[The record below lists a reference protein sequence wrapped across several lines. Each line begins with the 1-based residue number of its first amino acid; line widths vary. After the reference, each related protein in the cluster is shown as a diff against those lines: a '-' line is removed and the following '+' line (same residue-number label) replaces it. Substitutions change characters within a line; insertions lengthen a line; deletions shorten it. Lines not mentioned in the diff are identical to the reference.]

1 MMATLLNDLRYAF
14 RQLRKSPGF
23 TVTAILTL
31 ALGIGANA
39 VIFTLVDSIML
50 RPLPFPHQDR
60 LMRITSST
68 SADIFPKG
76 WIQQLGSHSTTFQSI
91 SGYGADTEMNV
102 SSVDSADREFGSVV
116 TVNTF
121 DTLGI
126 HPMLGTF
133 FSKEDAIAGQ
143 DREVVLAYGYWRQH
157 FGGNPTILGQR
168 IRIDGVWRTILGV
181 MPAGVRFPYPDTQF
195 VVPVSFKGGDPIEAW
210 QTFDLRALGRLKDGV
225 APAQAQA
232 ELRGLHNILLPLF
245 PWRMPDSWAS
255 DMTVVPLLQA
265 EVGAVRPKLLLLF
278 GAVGLILLI
287 ACANVANL
295 TLARTNGREREIA
308 VRGALGASS
317 RRLVQQ
323 LLTESLI
330 LGVLAGT
337 VGLMAAAASLQVFVR
352 LLPADTPR
360 LGNVAL
366 HGSVLLFAAIASVV
380 AGFSFGLIP
389 AVKAVRT
396 VSSQLLDML
405 RSGGRS
411 FAGKASQFRL
421 SRFLVIGQI
430 ASSVVVITVAGLLL
444 RSLYKLSQVNPGFN
458 TDQIVTA
465 EISLDA
471 TACRQNG
478 RCESFFQTLLERA
491 RGIEGTQAV
500 ALTDSLPMSGWDTN
514 YVYDAEG
521 HPRQARQEASLAT
534 GRTVS
539 ADYFSVLGLQLLR
552 GRLLTP
558 SDASGASR
566 AAIINQSMAERLW
579 PHQDPIGKHI
589 ISVADEA
596 TPAVWD
602 PQKASIVVG
611 VVRNAREGSLERGYR
626 DEVFLPMTAMQPHP
640 MMYVMLRTHIPP
652 SEAAAALRRVVAAID
667 PQVPVTRVRTLNEVV
682 SASVSAPR
690 SLTLLLL
697 GFGVLAVVIGAVGV
711 YSLIAYIVSW
721 RTREIG
727 IRLALGEQRGRI
739 AFGIVKQSL
748 FLAVAG
754 SVAGLLTAIAFTRLL
769 HSFLFEVSPL
779 DPLTFCVVS
788 LLMMLIALAAAWLPA
803 RRAASIDPMQALR
816 SE

>member
-1 MMATLLNDLRYAF
+1 MNRLITDLRYAL
-14 RQLRKSPGF
+14 RQVRKSPGF
-23 TVTAILTL
+23 AATAILTL

-50 RPLPFPHQDR
+50 RPLPFPQQNR
-60 LMRITSST
+60 LMRIMSSA
-68 SADIFPKG
+68 SADIYPKG
-76 WIQQLGSHSTTFQSI
+76 WIQQLGLHSTAFQAI
-91 SGYGADTEMNV
+91 SGYGPNTEMNV
-102 SSVDSADREFGSVV
+102 SSDASVDREFGAAV

-121 DTLGI
+121 DTLAI

-133 FSKEDAIAGQ
+133 FSRQDAITGQ
-143 DREVVLAYGYWRQH
+143 DQEVVLSDGYWRQH
-157 FGGNPTILGQR
+157 FGGNPAILGQR
-168 IRIDGVWRTILGV
+168 IRIDGVWRTVLGV
-181 MPAGVRFPYPDTQF
+181 MPAGIHFPYSDTQF
-195 VVPVSFKGGDPIEAW
+195 LIPVSFKGGDPIEAW
-210 QTFDLRALGRLKDGV
+210 QTFDLRAIGRLKDGV

-232 ELRGLHNILLPLF
+232 ELRGLHNVLLPMF

-255 DMTVVPLLQA
+255 DMAVVPLLQV

-317 RRLVQQ
+317 GRLVQQ
-323 LLTESLI
+323 LLTESLVI
-330 LGVLAGT
+330 GVLAGV

-366 HGSVLLFAAIASVV
+366 HGSVLLFAGIASVV
-380 AGFSFGLIP
+380 AGFLFGLIP
-389 AVKAVRT
+389 AVKASNT
-396 VSSQLLDML
+396 VSSQLLDTL
-405 RSGGRS
+405 RSGSRS
-411 FAGKASQFRL
+411 FSGKASQFRL

-444 RSLYKLSQVNPGFN
+444 HSLYKLSQVNPGFN
-458 TDQIVTA
+458 TDRIVTA
-465 EISLDA
+465 EIALDP
-471 TACRQNG
+471 TACQQTG
-478 RCESFFQTLLERA
+478 RCESFFQTLLDRA
-491 RGIEGTQAV
+491 RGIEGTQSV

-521 HPRQARQEASLAT
+521 HPRQARQGASIAT

-539 ADYFSVLGLQLLR
+539 SDYFSVLGLQLLR

-566 AAIINQSMAERLW
+566 AAVINQSMAERLW
-579 PHQDPIGKHI
+579 PHQNPIGKHL
-589 ISVADEA
+589 ISVDDEA
-596 TPAVWD
+596 VPAVWD
-602 PQKASIVVG
+602 MQKASIVVG
-611 VVRNAREGSLERGYR
+611 VVRNAREGSLVGGYQ
-626 DEVFLPMTAMQPHP
+626 DEVFLPMTALLPHP
-640 MMYVMLRTHIPP
+640 TMYVLLRTHIPP

-739 AFGIVKQSL
+739 ALGIVKQSL
-748 FLAVAG
+748 VLAISG
-754 SVAGLLTAIAFTRLL
+754 SIAGLMAAIAFTRLL

-788 LLMMLIALAAAWLPA
+788 FLMLLIALVAAWLPA
-803 RRAASIDPMQALR
+803 RRAASVDPMDALR

>member
-1 MMATLLNDLRYAF
+1 MATLLNDLRYAF

-60 LMRITSST
+60 LMRITSSA

-91 SGYGADTEMNV
+91 SGYGANTEMNV

>member
-1 MMATLLNDLRYAF
+1 MNRLLSDLRYAL
-14 RQLRKSPGF
+14 RQVRKSPGF
-23 TVTAILTL
+23 AATAILTL

-60 LMRITSST
+60 LMRIMSSA
-68 SADIFPKG
+68 SADIYPKG
-76 WIQQLGSHSTTFQSI
+76 WIRQLGLHSNAFQSI
-91 SGYGADTEMNV
+91 SGYGPNTEMNV
-102 SSVDSADREFGSVV
+102 SSDASVDREFGSAV

-121 DTLGI
+121 DTLAI
-126 HPMLGTF
+126 HPTLGTF
-133 FSKEDAIAGQ
+133 FSRQDAITGQ
-143 DREVVLAYGYWRQH
+143 DQEVVLSYGYWRQH
-157 FGGNPTILGQR
+157 FGGNPAILGQR
-168 IRIDGVWRTILGV
+168 IRIDGVWRTVLGV
-181 MPAGVRFPYPDTQF
+181 MPAGIHFPYSDTQF
-195 VVPVSFKGGDPIEAW
+195 VIPVSFKGGDPIEAW
-210 QTFDLRALGRLKDGV
+210 QTFDLRAIGRLKDGV

-232 ELRGLHNILLPLF
+232 ELRGLHNVLLPMF

-255 DMTVVPLLQA
+255 DMAVVPLLQV

-308 VRGALGASS
+308 VRGALGASGG
-317 RRLVQQ
+317 RLVQQ
-323 LLTESLI
+323 LLTESLV
-330 LGVLAGT
+330 LGVLAGA

-366 HGSVLLFAAIASVV
+366 HGSVLLFAAIAAVV
-380 AGFSFGLIP
+380 AGLLFGLIP
-389 AVKAVRT
+389 AVKAANT
-396 VSSQLLDML
+396 VSSQLLDTL
-405 RSGGRS
+405 RSGSRS
-411 FAGKASQFRL
+411 FSGKASQFRL

-444 RSLYKLSQVNPGFN
+444 HSLYKLSQVNPGFN
-458 TDQIVTA
+458 TNRIVTA
-465 EISLDA
+465 EIALDP
-471 TACRQNG
+471 TACQQTG

-491 RGIEGTQAV
+491 RGIEGTQSV

-521 HPRQARQEASLAT
+521 HPRQARQGASIAT

-539 ADYFSVLGLQLLR
+539 SDYFSVLGLQLLR

-566 AAIINQSMAERLW
+566 AAVINQSMAERLW
-579 PHQDPIGKHI
+579 PHQDPIGKHL
-589 ISVADEA
+589 ISVDDE
-596 TPAVWD
+596 TVPAVWD
-602 PQKASIVVG
+602 MQKASIVVG
-611 VVRNAREGSLERGYR
+611 VVRNAREGSLVSGYQ
-626 DEVFLPMTAMQPHP
+626 DEVFLPMTALLPHP
-640 MMYVMLRTHIPP
+640 TMYVLLRTHIPP
-652 SEAAAALRRVVAAID
+652 SEAAAALRRVVAAIN

-739 AFGIVKQSL
+739 ALGIVKQSL
-748 FLAVAG
+748 FLAVTG
-754 SVAGLLTAIAFTRLL
+754 SIAGLMAAIAFTRLL

-788 LLMMLIALAAAWLPA
+788 FLMLLIALVAAWLPA
-803 RRAASIDPMQALR
+803 RRAASVDPMDALR

>member
-1 MMATLLNDLRYAF
+1 MTTLLSDVRFAL

-23 TVTAILTL
+23 AVTAILTL

-50 RPLPFPHQDR
+50 RPLPFPHQDK
-60 LMRITSST
+60 LMRINGNSN
-68 SADIFPKG
+68 ADIYPKG
-76 WIQQLGSHSTTFQSI
+76 WIRELGSHSRSFQSI
-91 SGYGADTEMNV
+91 SGFGANTEMNV
-102 SSVDSADREFGSVV
+102 SSDASVDREFGSAV

-126 HPMLGTF
+126 HPTF
-133 FSKEDAIAGQ
+133 GSFFTAGDAITGQ
-143 DREVVLAYGYWRQH
+143 DQEVVLSYGYWRQH

-195 VVPVSFKGGDPIEAW
+195 VIPVSFKGGDPIEAW

-295 TLARTNGREREIA
+295 TLARTNRRQREIA
-308 VRGALGASS
+308 LRGALGASGN
-317 RRLVQQ
+317 RLVQQ
-323 LLTESLI
+323 LLTESLV
-330 LGVLAGT
+330 LGILAGI
-337 VGLMAAAASLQVFVR
+337 VGLMAAAASLQVFIR

-360 LGNVAL
+360 LSNVSL

-380 AGFSFGLIP
+380 AGFLFGLIP
-389 AVKAVRT
+389 AVKAART
-396 VSSQLLDML
+396 VSSQLLDTL
-405 RSGGRS
+405 RSGSRS

-430 ASSVVVITVAGLLL
+430 ASSVVVITVAGLMLH
-444 RSLYKLSQVNPGFN
+444 SLYKLSQVNPGFN
-458 TDQIVTA
+458 TDQIVTGEVA
-465 EISLDA
+465 LDSN
-471 TACRQNG
+471 ACQQTG
-478 RCESFFQTLLERA
+478 RCQSFFQTLLERA

-521 HPRQARQEASLAT
+521 HPRQARQGASVAT

-539 ADYFSVLGLQLLR
+539 SDYFSVLGLQLLR

-566 AAIINQSMAERLW
+566 AAVIDQRMAERLW
-579 PHQDPIGKHI
+579 PHQDPIGKHL
-589 ISVADEA
+589 ISVDDEA
-596 TPAVWD
+596 IPAVWD

-611 VVRNAREGSLERGYR
+611 VVRNAREGNLESGYQ
-626 DEVFLPMTAMQPHP
+626 DEIFLPMTTLQPHP
-640 MMYVMLRTHIPP
+640 MMYVMLRTHSTP
-652 SEAAAALRRVVAAID
+652 SDAAAALRRVVAGID
-667 PQVPVTRVRTLNEVV
+667 PQVPVTRVRTLDEVV
-682 SASVSAPR
+682 LASVSAPR

-697 GFGVLAVVIGAVGV
+697 GFGLLAVVIGAVGV

-727 IRLALGEQRGRI
+727 IRLALGEQRGHI
-739 AFGIVKQSL
+739 ALEIVKQSL
-748 FLAVAG
+748 FLAVTG
-754 SVAGLLTAIAFTRLL
+754 SVAGLLLAIAFTRVL
-769 HSFLFEVSPL
+769 HSFLFEVSPI
-779 DPLTFCVVS
+779 DPLTFFVVP
-788 LLMMLIALAAAWLPA
+788 LLMLLIALVAAWLPA
-803 RRAASIDPMQALR
+803 RRAASVDPMQALR

>member
-1 MMATLLNDLRYAF
+1 MNRLITDLRYAL
-14 RQLRKSPGF
+14 RQVRKSPGF
-23 TVTAILTL
+23 AATAILTL

-50 RPLPFPHQDR
+50 RPLPFPQQNR
-60 LMRITSST
+60 LMRIMSSA
-68 SADIFPKG
+68 SADIYPKG
-76 WIQQLGSHSTTFQSI
+76 WIQQLGLHSTAFQAI
-91 SGYGADTEMNV
+91 SGYGPNTEMNV
-102 SSVDSADREFGSVV
+102 SSDASVDREFGSAV

-121 DTLGI
+121 DTLAI

-133 FSKEDAIAGQ
+133 FSRQDAITGQ
-143 DREVVLAYGYWRQH
+143 DQEVVLSDGYWRQH
-157 FGGNPTILGQR
+157 FGGNPAILGQR
-168 IRIDGVWRTILGV
+168 IRIDGVWRTVLGV
-181 MPAGVRFPYPDTQF
+181 MPAGIHFPYSDTQF
-195 VVPVSFKGGDPIEAW
+195 LIPVSFKGGDPIEAW
-210 QTFDLRALGRLKDGV
+210 QTFDLRAIGRLKDGV

-232 ELRGLHNILLPLF
+232 ELRGLHNVLLPMF

-255 DMTVVPLLQA
+255 DMAVVPLLQV

-317 RRLVQQ
+317 GRLVQQ
-323 LLTESLI
+323 LLTESLVI
-330 LGVLAGT
+330 GVLAGV

-380 AGFSFGLIP
+380 AGFLFGLIP
-389 AVKAVRT
+389 AVKASNT
-396 VSSQLLDML
+396 VSSQLLDTL
-405 RSGGRS
+405 RSGSRS
-411 FAGKASQFRL
+411 FSGKASQFRL

-444 RSLYKLSQVNPGFN
+444 HSLYKLSQVNPGFN
-458 TDQIVTA
+458 TDRIVTA
-465 EISLDA
+465 EIALDP
-471 TACRQNG
+471 TACQQTG
-478 RCESFFQTLLERA
+478 RCESFFQTLLDRA
-491 RGIEGTQAV
+491 RGIEGTQSV

-521 HPRQARQEASLAT
+521 HPRQARQGASIAT

-539 ADYFSVLGLQLLR
+539 SDYFSVLGLQLLR

-566 AAIINQSMAERLW
+566 AAVINQSMAERLW
-579 PHQDPIGKHI
+579 PHQNPIGKHL
-589 ISVADEA
+589 ISVDDEA
-596 TPAVWD
+596 VPAVWD
-602 PQKASIVVG
+602 MQKASIVVG
-611 VVRNAREGSLERGYR
+611 VVRNAREGSLVGGYQ
-626 DEVFLPMTAMQPHP
+626 DEVFLPMTALLPHP
-640 MMYVMLRTHIPP
+640 TMYVLLRTHIPP

-739 AFGIVKQSL
+739 ALGIVKQSL
-748 FLAVAG
+748 VLAISG
-754 SVAGLLTAIAFTRLL
+754 SIAGLMAAIAFTRLL

-788 LLMMLIALAAAWLPA
+788 FLMLLIALVAAWLPA
-803 RRAASIDPMQALR
+803 RRAASVDPMDALR

>member
-1 MMATLLNDLRYAF
+1 MNRLISDLRYAL
-14 RQLRKSPGF
+14 RQVRKSPGF
-23 TVTAILTL
+23 AATAILTL

-50 RPLPFPHQDR
+50 RPLPFPQQNR
-60 LMRITSST
+60 LMRIMSSA
-68 SADIFPKG
+68 SADIYPKG
-76 WIQQLGSHSTTFQSI
+76 WIQQLGLHSTTFQAI
-91 SGYGADTEMNV
+91 SGYGPNTEMNV
-102 SSVDSADREFGSVV
+102 SSDASVDREFGSAV

-121 DTLGI
+121 DTLAI

-133 FSKEDAIAGQ
+133 FSRQDAITGQ
-143 DREVVLAYGYWRQH
+143 DQEVVLSDGYWRQH
-157 FGGNPTILGQR
+157 FGGNPAILGQR
-168 IRIDGVWRTILGV
+168 IRIDGVWRTVLGV
-181 MPAGVRFPYPDTQF
+181 MPAGIHFPYSDTQF
-195 VVPVSFKGGDPIEAW
+195 LIPVSFKGGDPIEAW
-210 QTFDLRALGRLKDGV
+210 QTFDLRAIGRLKDGV

-232 ELRGLHNILLPLF
+232 ELRGLHNVLLPMF

-255 DMTVVPLLQA
+255 DMAVVPLLQV

-317 RRLVQQ
+317 GRLVQQ
-323 LLTESLI
+323 LLTESLVI
-330 LGVLAGT
+330 GVLAGV

-366 HGSVLLFAAIASVV
+366 HGSVLLFAGIASVV
-380 AGFSFGLIP
+380 AGFLFGLIP
-389 AVKAVRT
+389 AVKASNT
-396 VSSQLLDML
+396 VSSQLLDTL
-405 RSGGRS
+405 RSGSRS
-411 FAGKASQFRL
+411 FSGKASQFRL

-444 RSLYKLSQVNPGFN
+444 HSLYKLSQVNPGFN
-458 TDQIVTA
+458 TDRIVTA
-465 EISLDA
+465 EIALDP
-471 TACRQNG
+471 TACQQTG
-478 RCESFFQTLLERA
+478 RCESFFQTLLDRA
-491 RGIEGTQAV
+491 RGIEGTQSV

-521 HPRQARQEASLAT
+521 HPRQARQGASIAT

-539 ADYFSVLGLQLLR
+539 SDYFSVLGLQLLR

-566 AAIINQSMAERLW
+566 AAVINQSMAERLW
-579 PHQDPIGKHI
+579 PHQNPIGKHL
-589 ISVADEA
+589 ISVDDEA
-596 TPAVWD
+596 VPAVWD
-602 PQKASIVVG
+602 MQKASIVVG
-611 VVRNAREGSLERGYR
+611 VVRNAREGSLVGGYQ
-626 DEVFLPMTAMQPHP
+626 DEVFLPMTALLPHP
-640 MMYVMLRTHIPP
+640 TMYVLLRTHIPP

-739 AFGIVKQSL
+739 ALGIVKQSL
-748 FLAVAG
+748 VLAISG
-754 SVAGLLTAIAFTRLL
+754 SIAGLMAAIAFTRLL

-788 LLMMLIALAAAWLPA
+788 FLMLLIALVAAWLPA
-803 RRAASIDPMQALR
+803 RRAASVDPMDALR

>member
-1 MMATLLNDLRYAF
+1 MNRLISDLRYAL
-14 RQLRKSPGF
+14 RQVRKSPGF
-23 TVTAILTL
+23 AATAILTL

-50 RPLPFPHQDR
+50 RPLPFPQQNR
-60 LMRITSST
+60 LMRIMSSA
-68 SADIFPKG
+68 SADIYPKG
-76 WIQQLGSHSTTFQSI
+76 WIQQLGLHSTAFQAI
-91 SGYGADTEMNV
+91 SGYGPNTEMNV
-102 SSVDSADREFGSVV
+102 SSDASVDREFGAAV

-121 DTLGI
+121 DTLAI

-133 FSKEDAIAGQ
+133 FSRQDAITGQ
-143 DREVVLAYGYWRQH
+143 DQEVVLSDGYWRQH
-157 FGGNPTILGQR
+157 FGGNPAILGQR
-168 IRIDGVWRTILGV
+168 IRIDGVWRTVLGV
-181 MPAGVRFPYPDTQF
+181 MPAGIHFPYSDTQF
-195 VVPVSFKGGDPIEAW
+195 LIPVSFKGGDPIEAW
-210 QTFDLRALGRLKDGV
+210 QTFDLRAIGRLKDGV

-232 ELRGLHNILLPLF
+232 ELRGLHNVLLPMF

-255 DMTVVPLLQA
+255 DMAVVPLLQV

-317 RRLVQQ
+317 GRLVQQ
-323 LLTESLI
+323 LLTESLVI
-330 LGVLAGT
+330 GVLAGV

-352 LLPADTPR
+352 RLPADTPR

-366 HGSVLLFAAIASVV
+366 HGSVLLFAGIASVV
-380 AGFSFGLIP
+380 AGFLFGLIP
-389 AVKAVRT
+389 AVKASNT
-396 VSSQLLDML
+396 VSSQLLDTL
-405 RSGGRS
+405 RSGSRS
-411 FAGKASQFRL
+411 FSGKASQFRL

-444 RSLYKLSQVNPGFN
+444 HSLYKLSQVNPGFN
-458 TDQIVTA
+458 TDRIVTA
-465 EISLDA
+465 EIALDP
-471 TACRQNG
+471 TACQQTG
-478 RCESFFQTLLERA
+478 RCESFFQTLLDRA
-491 RGIEGTQAV
+491 RGIEGTQSV

-521 HPRQARQEASLAT
+521 HPRQARQGASIAT

-539 ADYFSVLGLQLLR
+539 SDYFSVLGLQLLR

-566 AAIINQSMAERLW
+566 AAVINQSMAERLW
-579 PHQDPIGKHI
+579 PHQNPIGKHL
-589 ISVADEA
+589 ISVDDEA
-596 TPAVWD
+596 VPAVWD
-602 PQKASIVVG
+602 MQKASIVVG
-611 VVRNAREGSLERGYR
+611 VVRNAREGSLVGGYQ
-626 DEVFLPMTAMQPHP
+626 DEVFLPMTALLPHP
-640 MMYVMLRTHIPP
+640 TMYVLLRTHIPP

-739 AFGIVKQSL
+739 ALGIVKQSL
-748 FLAVAG
+748 VLAISG
-754 SVAGLLTAIAFTRLL
+754 SIAGLMAAIAFTRLL

-788 LLMMLIALAAAWLPA
+788 FLMLLIALVAAWLPA
-803 RRAASIDPMQALR
+803 RRAASVDPMDALR

>member
-1 MMATLLNDLRYAF
+1 MNRLISDLRYAL
-14 RQLRKSPGF
+14 RQVRKSPGF
-23 TVTAILTL
+23 AATAILTL

-50 RPLPFPHQDR
+50 RPLPFPQQNR
-60 LMRITSST
+60 LMRIMSSA
-68 SADIFPKG
+68 SADIYPKG
-76 WIQQLGSHSTTFQSI
+76 WIQQLGLHSTTFQAI
-91 SGYGADTEMNV
+91 SGYGPNTEMNV
-102 SSVDSADREFGSVV
+102 SSDASVDREFGAAV

-121 DTLGI
+121 DTLAI

-133 FSKEDAIAGQ
+133 FSRQDAITGQ
-143 DREVVLAYGYWRQH
+143 DQEVVLSDGYWRQH
-157 FGGNPTILGQR
+157 FGGNPAILGQR
-168 IRIDGVWRTILGV
+168 IRIDGVWRTVLGV
-181 MPAGVRFPYPDTQF
+181 MPAGIHFPYSDTQF
-195 VVPVSFKGGDPIEAW
+195 LIPVSFKGGDPIEAW
-210 QTFDLRALGRLKDGV
+210 QTFDLRAIGRLKDGV

-232 ELRGLHNILLPLF
+232 ELRGLHNVLLPMF
-245 PWRMPDSWAS
+245 PWRMPDIWAS
-255 DMTVVPLLQA
+255 DMAVVPLLQV

-317 RRLVQQ
+317 GRLVQQ
-323 LLTESLI
+323 LLTESLVI
-330 LGVLAGT
+330 GVLAGV

-366 HGSVLLFAAIASVV
+366 HGSVLLFAGIASVV
-380 AGFSFGLIP
+380 AGFLFGLIP
-389 AVKAVRT
+389 AVKASNT
-396 VSSQLLDML
+396 VSSQLLDTL
-405 RSGGRS
+405 RSGSRS
-411 FAGKASQFRL
+411 FSGKASQFRL

-444 RSLYKLSQVNPGFN
+444 HSLYKLSQVNPGFN
-458 TDQIVTA
+458 TDRIVTA
-465 EISLDA
+465 EIALDP
-471 TACRQNG
+471 TACQQTG
-478 RCESFFQTLLERA
+478 RCESFFQTLLDRA
-491 RGIEGTQAV
+491 RGIEGTQSV

-521 HPRQARQEASLAT
+521 HPRQARQGASIAT

-539 ADYFSVLGLQLLR
+539 SDYFSVLGLQLLR

-566 AAIINQSMAERLW
+566 AAVINQSMAERLW
-579 PHQDPIGKHI
+579 PHQNPIGKHL
-589 ISVADEA
+589 ISVDDEA
-596 TPAVWD
+596 VPAVWD
-602 PQKASIVVG
+602 MQKASIVVG
-611 VVRNAREGSLERGYR
+611 VVRNAREGSLVGGYQ
-626 DEVFLPMTAMQPHP
+626 DEVFLPMTALLPHP
-640 MMYVMLRTHIPP
+640 TMYVLLRTHIPP

-739 AFGIVKQSL
+739 ALGIVKQSL
-748 FLAVAG
+748 VLAISG
-754 SVAGLLTAIAFTRLL
+754 SIAGLMAAIAFTRLL

-788 LLMMLIALAAAWLPA
+788 FLMLLIALVAAWLPA
-803 RRAASIDPMQALR
+803 RRAASVDPMDALR

>member
-1 MMATLLNDLRYAF
+1 MNRLFSDLRYAL
-14 RQLRKSPGF
+14 RQVRKSPGF
-23 TVTAILTL
+23 AATAILTL

-60 LMRITSST
+60 LMRIMSSA
-68 SADIFPKG
+68 SADIYPKG
-76 WIQQLGSHSTTFQSI
+76 WIRQLGLHSNAFQSI
-91 SGYGADTEMNV
+91 SGYGPNTEMNV
-102 SSVDSADREFGSVV
+102 SSDASVDREFGSAV

-121 DTLGI
+121 DTLAI
-126 HPMLGTF
+126 HPTLGTF
-133 FSKEDAIAGQ
+133 FSRQDAITGQ
-143 DREVVLAYGYWRQH
+143 DQEVVLSYGYWRQH
-157 FGGNPTILGQR
+157 FGGNPAILGQR
-168 IRIDGVWRTILGV
+168 IRIDGVWRTVLGV
-181 MPAGVRFPYPDTQF
+181 MPAGIHFPYSDTQF
-195 VVPVSFKGGDPIEAW
+195 VIPVSFKGGDPIEAW
-210 QTFDLRALGRLKDGV
+210 QTFDLRAIGRLKDGV

-232 ELRGLHNILLPLF
+232 ELRGLHNVLLPMF

-255 DMTVVPLLQA
+255 DMAVVPLLQV

-308 VRGALGASS
+308 VRGALGASGG
-317 RRLVQQ
+317 RLVQQ
-323 LLTESLI
+323 LLTESLV
-330 LGVLAGT
+330 LGVLAGV

-366 HGSVLLFAAIASVV
+366 HGSVLLFSAIAAVV
-380 AGFSFGLIP
+380 AGFLFGLIP
-389 AVKAVRT
+389 AVKAANT
-396 VSSQLLDML
+396 VSSQLLDTL
-405 RSGGRS
+405 RSGSRS
-411 FAGKASQFRL
+411 FSGKASQFRL

-444 RSLYKLSQVNPGFN
+444 HSLYKLSQVNPGFN
-458 TDQIVTA
+458 TNRIVTA
-465 EISLDA
+465 EIALDP
-471 TACRQNG
+471 TACQQTG

-491 RGIEGTQAV
+491 RGIEGTQSV

-521 HPRQARQEASLAT
+521 HPRQARQGASVAT

-539 ADYFSVLGLQLLR
+539 SDYFSVLGLQLLR

-566 AAIINQSMAERLW
+566 AAVINQSMAERLW
-579 PHQDPIGKHI
+579 PHQDPIGKHL
-589 ISVADEA
+589 ISVDDEA
-596 TPAVWD
+596 VPAVWD
-602 PQKASIVVG
+602 MQKASIVVG
-611 VVRNAREGSLERGYR
+611 VVRNAREGSLVSGYQ
-626 DEVFLPMTAMQPHP
+626 DEVFLPMTALLPHP
-640 MMYVMLRTHIPP
+640 TMYVLLRTHIPP

-739 AFGIVKQSL
+739 ALGIVKQSL
-748 FLAVAG
+748 FLAVTG
-754 SVAGLLTAIAFTRLL
+754 SIAGLMAAIAFTRLL

-788 LLMMLIALAAAWLPA
+788 FLMLLIALVAAWLPA
-803 RRAASIDPMQALR
+803 RRAASVDPMQALR

>member
-1 MMATLLNDLRYAF
+1 FL
-14 RQLRKSPGF
+14 
-23 TVTAILTL
+23 I
-31 ALGIGANA
+31 
-39 VIFTLVDSIML
+39 
-50 RPLPFPHQDR
+50 
-60 LMRITSST
+60 
-68 SADIFPKG
+68 
-76 WIQQLGSHSTTFQSI
+76 
-91 SGYGADTEMNV
+91 
-102 SSVDSADREFGSVV
+102 
-116 TVNTF
+116 
-121 DTLGI
+121 
-126 HPMLGTF
+126 
-133 FSKEDAIAGQ
+133 
-143 DREVVLAYGYWRQH
+143 
-157 FGGNPTILGQR
+157 
-168 IRIDGVWRTILGV
+168 
-181 MPAGVRFPYPDTQF
+181 
-195 VVPVSFKGGDPIEAW
+195 PVSFKGGDPIEAW
-210 QTFDLRALGRLKDGV
+210 QTFDLRAIGRLKDGV

-232 ELRGLHNILLPLF
+232 ELRGLHNVLLPMF

-255 DMTVVPLLQA
+255 DMAVVPLLQV

-317 RRLVQQ
+317 GRLVQQ
-323 LLTESLI
+323 LLTESLVI
-330 LGVLAGT
+330 GVLAGV

-366 HGSVLLFAAIASVV
+366 HGSVLLFAGIASVV
-380 AGFSFGLIP
+380 AGFLFGLIP
-389 AVKAVRT
+389 AVKASNT
-396 VSSQLLDML
+396 VSSQLLDTL
-405 RSGGRS
+405 RSGSRS
-411 FAGKASQFRL
+411 FSGKASQFRL

-444 RSLYKLSQVNPGFN
+444 HSLYKLSQVNPGFN
-458 TDQIVTA
+458 TDRIVTA
-465 EISLDA
+465 EIALDP
-471 TACRQNG
+471 TACQQTG
-478 RCESFFQTLLERA
+478 RCESFFQTLLDRA
-491 RGIEGTQAV
+491 RGIEGTQSV

-521 HPRQARQEASLAT
+521 HPRQARQGASIAT

-539 ADYFSVLGLQLLR
+539 SDYFSVLGLQLLR

-566 AAIINQSMAERLW
+566 AAVINQSMAERLW
-579 PHQDPIGKHI
+579 PHQNPIGKHL
-589 ISVADEA
+589 ISVDDEA
-596 TPAVWD
+596 VPAVWD
-602 PQKASIVVG
+602 MQKASIVVG
-611 VVRNAREGSLERGYR
+611 VVRNAREGSLVGGYQ
-626 DEVFLPMTAMQPHP
+626 DEVFLPMTALLPHP
-640 MMYVMLRTHIPP
+640 TMYVLLRTHIPP

-739 AFGIVKQSL
+739 ALGIVKQSL
-748 FLAVAG
+748 VLAISG
-754 SVAGLLTAIAFTRLL
+754 SIAGLMAAIAFTRLL

-788 LLMMLIALAAAWLPA
+788 FLMLLIALVAAWLPA
-803 RRAASIDPMQALR
+803 RRAASVDPMDALR

>member
-1 MMATLLNDLRYAF
+1 VNDLRYAL
-14 RQLRKSPGF
+14 RQVRKSPGF
-23 TVTAILTL
+23 AATAILTL

-60 LMRITSST
+60 LMRINGTT
-68 SADIFPKG
+68 NADIYPKG
-76 WIQQLGSHSTTFQSI
+76 WIRELGSHSRSFQSI
-91 SGYGADTEMNV
+91 SGFGANTEMNV
-102 SSVDSADREFGSVV
+102 SSDASVDREFGSAV

-143 DREVVLAYGYWRQH
+143 DQEVVLGYGYWRQH

-181 MPAGVRFPYPDTQF
+181 MPAGIRFPYSDTQF
-195 VVPVSFKGGDPIEAW
+195 VIPVSFKGGDPIEAW

-225 APAQAQA
+225 TPARAQV
-232 ELRGLHNILLPLF
+232 ELRGQHNILLPLF

-317 RRLVQQ
+317 KRLVQQ
-323 LLTESLI
+323 LLTESLV
-330 LGVLAGT
+330 LGVLAGA
-337 VGLMAAAASLQVFVR
+337 VGLLAAAASLQIFVR

-360 LGNVAL
+360 LANVSL

-380 AGFSFGLIP
+380 AGFAFGLIP

-396 VSSQLLDML
+396 VSSQLLDTL
-405 RSGGRS
+405 RSGSRGV
-411 FAGKASQFRL
+411 AGKASQFRL

-444 RSLYKLSQVNPGFN
+444 HSLYKLSQVNPGFN
-458 TDQIVTA
+458 TDRIVTA
-465 EISLDA
+465 EISLDP
-471 TACRQNG
+471 TTCQQTG
-478 RCESFFQTLLERA
+478 RCQSFFQTLLDHA
-491 RGIEGTQAV
+491 RGIEGTQAI

-521 HPRQARQEASLAT
+521 HPRPARQGASIAT

-539 ADYFSVLGLQLLR
+539 SDYFSVLGLQLMR
-552 GRLLTP
+552 GRLLSP

-566 AAIINQSMAERLW
+566 AAVIDQRMAERLW

-596 TPAVWD
+596 VPAVWD

-611 VVRNAREGSLERGYR
+611 VVRNAREGSLESGYQ

-640 MMYVMLRTHIPP
+640 LMYVMLRTHTTP
-652 SEAAAALRRVVAAID
+652 SEAAAGLRRVVASID

-682 SASVSAPR
+682 SASESAPR

-711 YSLIAYIVSW
+711 YSLIAYIVGW

-727 IRLALGEQRGRI
+727 IRLALGEQRRHI
-739 AFGIVKQSL
+739 ALGIVKQSL
-748 FLAVAG
+748 FLAVTG
-754 SVAGLLTAIAFTRLL
+754 SVAGLVAAIALTRLL
-769 HSFLFEVSPL
+769 HSFLFEVSPV

-788 LLMMLIALAAAWLPA
+788 LLMMLIALVAAWIPA
-803 RRAASIDPMQALR
+803 RRAASVDPMHALR

>member
-1 MMATLLNDLRYAF
+1 MNRLLSDLRYAL
-14 RQLRKSPGF
+14 RQVRKSPGF
-23 TVTAILTL
+23 AATAILTL

-60 LMRITSST
+60 LMRIMSSA
-68 SADIFPKG
+68 SADIYPKG
-76 WIQQLGSHSTTFQSI
+76 WIRQLGLHSNAFQSI
-91 SGYGADTEMNV
+91 SGYGPNTEMNV
-102 SSVDSADREFGSVV
+102 SSDASVDREFGSAV

-121 DTLGI
+121 DTLAI
-126 HPMLGTF
+126 HPTLGTF
-133 FSKEDAIAGQ
+133 FSRQDAITGQ
-143 DREVVLAYGYWRQH
+143 DQEVVLSYGYWRQH
-157 FGGNPTILGQR
+157 FGGNPAILGQR
-168 IRIDGVWRTILGV
+168 IRIDGVWRTVLGV
-181 MPAGVRFPYPDTQF
+181 MPAGIHFPYSDTQF
-195 VVPVSFKGGDPIEAW
+195 VIPVSFKGGDPIEAW
-210 QTFDLRALGRLKDGV
+210 QTFDLRAIGRLKDGV

-232 ELRGLHNILLPLF
+232 ELRGLHNVLLPMF

-255 DMTVVPLLQA
+255 DMAVVPLLQV

-308 VRGALGASS
+308 VRGALGASGG
-317 RRLVQQ
+317 RLVQQ
-323 LLTESLI
+323 LLTESLV
-330 LGVLAGT
+330 LGVLAGA

-366 HGSVLLFAAIASVV
+366 HGSVLLFAAIAAVV
-380 AGFSFGLIP
+380 AGLLFGLIP
-389 AVKAVRT
+389 AVKAANT
-396 VSSQLLDML
+396 VSSQLLDTL
-405 RSGGRS
+405 RSGSRS
-411 FAGKASQFRL
+411 FSGKASQFRL

-444 RSLYKLSQVNPGFN
+444 HSLYKLSQVNPGFN
-458 TDQIVTA
+458 TNRIVTA
-465 EISLDA
+465 EIALDP
-471 TACRQNG
+471 TACQQTG

-491 RGIEGTQAV
+491 RGIEGTQSV

-521 HPRQARQEASLAT
+521 HPRQARQGASIAT

-539 ADYFSVLGLQLLR
+539 SDYFSVLGLQLLR

-566 AAIINQSMAERLW
+566 AAVINQSMAERLW
-579 PHQDPIGKHI
+579 PHQDPIGKHL
-589 ISVADEA
+589 ISVDDE
-596 TPAVWD
+596 TVPAVWD
-602 PQKASIVVG
+602 MQKASIVVG
-611 VVRNAREGSLERGYR
+611 VVRNAREGSLVSGYQ
-626 DEVFLPMTAMQPHP
+626 DEVFLPMTALLPHP
-640 MMYVMLRTHIPP
+640 TMYVLLRTHIPP
-652 SEAAAALRRVVAAID
+652 SEAAAALRRVVAAIN

-739 AFGIVKQSL
+739 ALGIVKQSL
-748 FLAVAG
+748 FLAVTG
-754 SVAGLLTAIAFTRLL
+754 SIAGLMAAIAFTRLL

-788 LLMMLIALAAAWLPA
+788 FLMLLIALVAAWLPA
-803 RRAASIDPMQALR
+803 RRAASVDPMQALR

>member
-1 MMATLLNDLRYAF
+1 VSRLMNDLRYAL
-14 RQLRKSPGF
+14 RQVRKSPGF
-23 TVTAILTL
+23 AATAILTL

-39 VIFTLVDSIML
+39 IIFTLVDSIML

-60 LMRITSST
+60 LMRILGST
-68 SADIFPKG
+68 NADIYPKG
-76 WIQQLGSHSTTFQSI
+76 WIQQLGSHSTAFQSI
-91 SGYGADTEMNV
+91 SGYGPNTEMNV
-102 SSVDSADREFGSVV
+102 SSDASVDREFGSAV

-126 HPMLGTF
+126 HPVLGTF
-133 FSKEDAIAGQ
+133 FTKEDAITGQ
-143 DREVVLAYGYWRQH
+143 DQEVVLGYGYWRQH

-168 IRIDGVWRTILGV
+168 IRVDGVWRTILGV

-195 VVPVSFKGGDPIEAW
+195 VIPVSFKGGDPIEAW
-210 QTFDLRALGRLKDGV
+210 QTFDLRALGRLKAGV

-232 ELRGLHNILLPLF
+232 ELRGLHNVLLPMF
-245 PWRMPDSWAS
+245 PWRMPDLWAS
-255 DMTVVPLLQA
+255 DMTVVPLLQS

-317 RRLVQQ
+317 KRLVQQ
-323 LLTESLI
+323 LLTESLV
-330 LGVLAGT
+330 LGVLAGA

-360 LGNVAL
+360 LDNVAL

-380 AGFSFGLIP
+380 AGFAFGLIP
-389 AVKAVRT
+389 AFKAVKT
-396 VSSQLLDML
+396 VSSQLLDTL
-405 RSGGRS
+405 RSGSRGV
-411 FAGKASQFRL
+411 AGKASQFRL

-444 RSLYKLSQVNPGFN
+444 HSLYKLSQVNPGFN
-458 TDQIVTA
+458 TDRIVTA
-465 EISLDA
+465 EVALDS
-471 TACRQNG
+471 TACRQTG

-514 YVYDAEG
+514 YVYDAQG
-521 HPRQARQEASLAT
+521 HPRQARQGASVAT

-552 GRLLTP
+552 GRLLTA

-566 AAIINQSMAERLW
+566 AAVINLSMAERLW

-611 VVRNAREGSLERGYR
+611 VVRNAREGSLEGGYQ

-640 MMYVMLRTHIPP
+640 TMYVMLRTHVPP
-652 SEAAAALRRVVAAID
+652 SEAAAGLRRVVAAID
-667 PQVPVTRVRTLNEVV
+667 PQVPVTRVRTLNEVM

-697 GFGVLAVVIGAVGV
+697 GFGMLAVVIGAVGV

-739 AFGIVKQSL
+739 ALGIVKQSL
-748 FLAVAG
+748 FLAVTG
-754 SVAGLLTAIAFTRLL
+754 SVAGLLAAIAFTRLL

-788 LLMMLIALAAAWLPA
+788 LLMMLIALVAAWLPA
-803 RRAASIDPMQALR
+803 RRAASVDPMHALR

>member
-1 MMATLLNDLRYAF
+1 
-14 RQLRKSPGF
+14 
-23 TVTAILTL
+23 V
-31 ALGIGANA
+31 
-39 VIFTLVDSIML
+39 
-50 RPLPFPHQDR
+50 
-60 LMRITSST
+60 
-68 SADIFPKG
+68 
-76 WIQQLGSHSTTFQSI
+76 
-91 SGYGADTEMNV
+91 
-102 SSVDSADREFGSVV
+102 
-116 TVNTF
+116 
-121 DTLGI
+121 
-126 HPMLGTF
+126 
-133 FSKEDAIAGQ
+133 
-143 DREVVLAYGYWRQH
+143 
-157 FGGNPTILGQR
+157 
-168 IRIDGVWRTILGV
+168 
-181 MPAGVRFPYPDTQF
+181 
-195 VVPVSFKGGDPIEAW
+195 
-210 QTFDLRALGRLKDGV
+210 
-225 APAQAQA
+225 
-232 ELRGLHNILLPLF
+232 LLPMF
-245 PWRMPDSWAS
+245 PWRMPDSWDS
-255 DMTVVPLLQA
+255 DMAVVPLLQV

-317 RRLVQQ
+317 GRLVQQ
-323 LLTESLI
+323 LLTESLVI
-330 LGVLAGT
+330 GVLAGV

-352 LLPADTPR
+352 RLPADTPR

-366 HGSVLLFAAIASVV
+366 HGSVLLFAGIASVV
-380 AGFSFGLIP
+380 AGFLFGLIP
-389 AVKAVRT
+389 AVKASNT
-396 VSSQLLDML
+396 VSSQLLDTL
-405 RSGGRS
+405 RSGSRS
-411 FAGKASQFRL
+411 FSGKASQFRL

-444 RSLYKLSQVNPGFN
+444 HSLYKLSQVNPGFN
-458 TDQIVTA
+458 TDRIVTA
-465 EISLDA
+465 EIALDP
-471 TACRQNG
+471 TACQQTG
-478 RCESFFQTLLERA
+478 RCESFFQTLLDRA
-491 RGIEGTQAV
+491 RGIEGTQSV

-521 HPRQARQEASLAT
+521 HPRQARQGASIAT

-539 ADYFSVLGLQLLR
+539 SDYFSVLGLQLLR

-566 AAIINQSMAERLW
+566 AAVINQSMAERLW
-579 PHQDPIGKHI
+579 PHQNPIGKHL
-589 ISVADEA
+589 ISVDDEA
-596 TPAVWD
+596 VPAVWD
-602 PQKASIVVG
+602 MQKASIVVG
-611 VVRNAREGSLERGYR
+611 VVRNAREGSLVGGYQ
-626 DEVFLPMTAMQPHP
+626 DEVFLPMTALLPHP
-640 MMYVMLRTHIPP
+640 TMYVLLRTHIPP

-739 AFGIVKQSL
+739 ALGIVKQSL
-748 FLAVAG
+748 VLAISG
-754 SVAGLLTAIAFTRLL
+754 SIAGLMAAIAFTRLL

-788 LLMMLIALAAAWLPA
+788 FLMLLIALVAAWLPA
-803 RRAASIDPMQALR
+803 RRAASVDPMDALR

>member
-1 MMATLLNDLRYAF
+1 MNRLISDLRYAL
-14 RQLRKSPGF
+14 RQVRKSPGF
-23 TVTAILTL
+23 AATAILTL

-50 RPLPFPHQDR
+50 RPLPFPQQNR
-60 LMRITSST
+60 LMRIMSSA
-68 SADIFPKG
+68 SADIYPKG
-76 WIQQLGSHSTTFQSI
+76 WIQQLGLHSTTFQAI
-91 SGYGADTEMNV
+91 SGYGPNTEMNV
-102 SSVDSADREFGSVV
+102 SSDASVDREFGAAV

-121 DTLGI
+121 DTLAI

-133 FSKEDAIAGQ
+133 FSRQDAITGQ
-143 DREVVLAYGYWRQH
+143 DQEVVLSDGYWRQH
-157 FGGNPTILGQR
+157 FGGNPAILGQR
-168 IRIDGVWRTILGV
+168 IRIDGVWRTVLGV
-181 MPAGVRFPYPDTQF
+181 MPAGIHFPYSDTQF
-195 VVPVSFKGGDPIEAW
+195 LIPVSFKGGDPIEAW
-210 QTFDLRALGRLKDGV
+210 QTFDLRAIGRLKDGV

-232 ELRGLHNILLPLF
+232 ELRGLHNVLLPMF

-255 DMTVVPLLQA
+255 DMAVVPLLQV

-317 RRLVQQ
+317 GRLVQQ
-323 LLTESLI
+323 LLTESLVI
-330 LGVLAGT
+330 GVLAGV

-352 LLPADTPR
+352 RLPADTPR

-366 HGSVLLFAAIASVV
+366 HGSVLLFAGIASVV
-380 AGFSFGLIP
+380 AGFLFGLIP
-389 AVKAVRT
+389 AVKASNT
-396 VSSQLLDML
+396 VSSQLLDTL
-405 RSGGRS
+405 RSGSRS
-411 FAGKASQFRL
+411 FSGKASQFRL

-444 RSLYKLSQVNPGFN
+444 HSLYKLSQVNPGFN
-458 TDQIVTA
+458 TDRIVTA
-465 EISLDA
+465 EIALDP
-471 TACRQNG
+471 TACQQTG
-478 RCESFFQTLLERA
+478 RCESFFQTLLDRA
-491 RGIEGTQAV
+491 RGIEGTQSV

-521 HPRQARQEASLAT
+521 HPRQARQGASIAT

-539 ADYFSVLGLQLLR
+539 SDYFSVLGLQLLR

-566 AAIINQSMAERLW
+566 AAVINQSMAERLW
-579 PHQDPIGKHI
+579 PHQNPIGKHL
-589 ISVADEA
+589 ISVDDEA
-596 TPAVWD
+596 VPAVWD
-602 PQKASIVVG
+602 MQKASIVVG
-611 VVRNAREGSLERGYR
+611 VVRNAREGSLVGGYQ
-626 DEVFLPMTAMQPHP
+626 DEVFLPMTALLPHP
-640 MMYVMLRTHIPP
+640 TMYVLLRTHIPP

-739 AFGIVKQSL
+739 ALGIVKQSL
-748 FLAVAG
+748 VLAISG
-754 SVAGLLTAIAFTRLL
+754 SIAGLMAAIAFTRLL

-788 LLMMLIALAAAWLPA
+788 FLMLLIALVAAWLPA
-803 RRAASIDPMQALR
+803 RRAASVDPMDALR

>member
-1 MMATLLNDLRYAF
+1 MTTWINDFRYAL
-14 RQLRKSPGF
+14 RQIRKSPGF
-23 TVTAILTL
+23 AATAILTL

-50 RPLPFPHQDR
+50 RPLPFPQQDR
-60 LMRITSST
+60 LMRITGN

-76 WIQQLGSHSTTFQSI
+76 WIQQIGSHSRSFESI
-91 SGYGADTEMNV
+91 SGYGANTEMNV
-102 SSVDSADREFGSVV
+102 SSDASADREFASSV

-121 DTLGI
+121 DTLKI

-133 FSKEDAIAGQ
+133 FSKEDAITGQ
-143 DREVVLAYGYWRQH
+143 DQEVVLSYGYWRQH
-157 FGGNPTILGQR
+157 FGSNPAVLGQR
-168 IRIDGVWRTILGV
+168 IRVDGVWRTILGV

-210 QTFDLRALGRLKDGV
+210 QTFDLRALGRLNDGV
-225 APAQAQA
+225 SAAQAQA
-232 ELRGLHNILLPLF
+232 ELRGLHGVLLPLF
-245 PWRMPDSWAS
+245 PWRMPDVWAS
-255 DMTVVPLLQA
+255 DMTAVPLLQS

-308 VRGALGASS
+308 VRGALGASAK
-317 RRLVQQ
+317 RLVRQ
-323 LLTESLI
+323 LVTESLV
-330 LGVLAGT
+330 LGLLAGV
-337 VGLMAAAASLQVFVR
+337 VGLLAAAASLQVFVR
-352 LLPADTPR
+352 MLPADTPR

-389 AVKAVRT
+389 AIKAVKT
-396 VSSQLLDML
+396 VSSQLLDTL
-405 RSGGRS
+405 RSGSRGV
-411 FAGKASQFRL
+411 AGKASQFRL

-430 ASSVVVITVAGLLL
+430 ASSVVVITVAGLMLH
-444 RSLYKLSQVNPGFN
+444 SLYKLSQVNPGFN
-458 TDQIVTA
+458 TDRIVTA
-465 EISLDA
+465 EIALDP
-471 TACRQNG
+471 TACRQAG
-478 RCESFFQTLLERA
+478 RCQSFFQTLLDRA

-500 ALTDSLPMSGWDTN
+500 ALADSLPMSGWDNN

-521 HPRQARQEASLAT
+521 HPRQARQGARLAT
-534 GRTVS
+534 GRIVS
-539 ADYFSVLGLQLLR
+539 SDYFSVLGLQLLR

-566 AAIINQSMAERLW
+566 AVVINQSMAERLW
-579 PHQDPIGKHI
+579 PHQDPIGKHL
-589 ISVADEA
+589 ISVVDEA

-602 PQKASIVVG
+602 PQKASFVVG
-611 VVRNAREGSLERGYR
+611 VVRNAREGSLQGGYQ
-626 DEVFLPMTAMQPHP
+626 DEVFLPMTALQPHP
-640 MMYVMLRTHIPP
+640 TMYVMLRTHLPP
-652 SEAAAALRRVVAAID
+652 SEAAAGLRRVVDAID
-667 PQVPVTRVRTLNEVV
+667 PQVPVTRVRTLNQVV

-697 GFGVLAVVIGAVGV
+697 GFGVLAVVIGAIGV

-727 IRLALGEQRGRI
+727 IRLALGEPKGHI
-739 AFGIVKQSL
+739 ALGIVKQSL
-748 FLAVAG
+748 FLAVTG
-754 SVAGLLTAIAFTRLL
+754 SVAGLLAAIAFTRML

-788 LLMMLIALAAAWLPA
+788 MLMMLIALVAAWLPA
-803 RRAASIDPMQALR
+803 RRAASVDPMHALR

>member
-1 MMATLLNDLRYAF
+1 VNRLLNDLRYAL
-14 RQLRKSPGF
+14 RQVRKSPGF
-23 TVTAILTL
+23 AATAILTL

-60 LMRITSST
+60 LMRINGTT
-68 SADIFPKG
+68 NADIYPKG
-76 WIQQLGSHSTTFQSI
+76 WIRELGSHSKSFQSI
-91 SGYGADTEMNV
+91 SGFGANTEMNV
-102 SSVDSADREFGSVV
+102 SSDASVDREFGSAV

-126 HPMLGTF
+126 HSTLGTF
-133 FSKEDAIAGQ
+133 FSKEDAITGQ
-143 DREVVLAYGYWRQH
+143 DQEVVLSYGYWRQH
-157 FGGNPTILGQR
+157 FGGDPTILGQR
-168 IRIDGVWRTILGV
+168 IRIDGVWRTVLGV

-195 VVPVSFKGGDPIEAW
+195 VIPVSFKGGDPIEAW

-232 ELRGLHNILLPLF
+232 ELRGLHNVLLPLF

-255 DMTVVPLLQA
+255 DMAVVPLLQA

-308 VRGALGASS
+308 VRGALGASGK
-317 RRLVQQ
+317 RLVQQ
-323 LLTESLI
+323 LLTESLV
-330 LGVLAGT
+330 LGILAGI

-360 LGNVAL
+360 LDNVSL

-380 AGFSFGLIP
+380 AGFAFGLIP

-396 VSSQLLDML
+396 VSSQLLDTL
-405 RSGGRS
+405 RSGSRS

-421 SRFLVIGQI
+421 SRFLVVGQI
-430 ASSVVVITVAGLLL
+430 ASSVVVITVAGLMLH
-444 RSLYKLSQVNPGFN
+444 SLYKLSQVNPGFN

-465 EISLDA
+465 EIALDS
-471 TACRQNG
+471 TACQQTG
-478 RCESFFQTLLERA
+478 RCQSFFQTLLERA
-491 RGIEGTQAV
+491 RGIEGTQSV

-521 HPRQARQEASLAT
+521 HPRQARQGASVAT

-539 ADYFSVLGLQLLR
+539 SDYFSVLGLQLLR

-558 SDASGASR
+558 SDASGSSR
-566 AAIINQSMAERLW
+566 AAVIDQRMAERLW
-579 PHQDPIGKHI
+579 PHQDPIGKHL
-589 ISVADEA
+589 ISVDDEA
-596 TPAVWD
+596 VPAVWD

-611 VVRNAREGSLERGYR
+611 VVRNAREGNLESGYQ
-626 DEVFLPMTAMQPHP
+626 DEIFLPMTAMQPHP
-640 MMYVMLRTHIPP
+640 MMYVMLRTHSTP
-652 SEAAAALRRVVAAID
+652 SEAAAALRRAVAGID
-667 PQVPVTRVRTLNEVV
+667 PQVPVTRVRTLDEVV

-697 GFGVLAVVIGAVGV
+697 GFGTLAVVIGAVGV

-727 IRLALGEQRGRI
+727 IRLALGEQRHHI
-739 AFGIVKQSL
+739 ALGIVKQSL
-748 FLAVAG
+748 FLAVTG
-754 SVAGLLTAIAFTRLL
+754 SVAGLMAAIAFTRLL

-779 DPLTFCVVS
+779 DPLTFFVVS
-788 LLMMLIALAAAWLPA
+788 FLMMLIALVAAWLPA
-803 RRAASIDPMQALR
+803 RRAASVDPMQALR

>member
-1 MMATLLNDLRYAF
+1 MNRLITDLRYAL
-14 RQLRKSPGF
+14 RQVRKSPGF
-23 TVTAILTL
+23 AATAILTL

-50 RPLPFPHQDR
+50 RPLPFPQQNR
-60 LMRITSST
+60 LMRIMSSA
-68 SADIFPKG
+68 SADIYPKG
-76 WIQQLGSHSTTFQSI
+76 WIQQLGLHSTTFQAI
-91 SGYGADTEMNV
+91 SGYGPNTEMNV
-102 SSVDSADREFGSVV
+102 SSDASVDREFGAAV

-121 DTLGI
+121 DTLAI

-133 FSKEDAIAGQ
+133 FSRQDAITGQ
-143 DREVVLAYGYWRQH
+143 DQEVVLSDGYWRQH
-157 FGGNPTILGQR
+157 FGGNPAILGQR
-168 IRIDGVWRTILGV
+168 IRIDGVWRTVLGV
-181 MPAGVRFPYPDTQF
+181 MPAGIHFPYSDTQF
-195 VVPVSFKGGDPIEAW
+195 LIPVSFKGGDPIEAW
-210 QTFDLRALGRLKDGV
+210 QTFDLRAIGRLKDGV

-232 ELRGLHNILLPLF
+232 ELRGLHNVLLPMF

-255 DMTVVPLLQA
+255 DMAVVPLLQV

-317 RRLVQQ
+317 GRLVQQ
-323 LLTESLI
+323 LLTESLVI
-330 LGVLAGT
+330 GVLAGV

-366 HGSVLLFAAIASVV
+366 HGSVLLFAGIASVV
-380 AGFSFGLIP
+380 AGFLFGLIP
-389 AVKAVRT
+389 AVKASNT
-396 VSSQLLDML
+396 VSSQLLDTL
-405 RSGGRS
+405 RSGSRS
-411 FAGKASQFRL
+411 FSGKASQFRL

-444 RSLYKLSQVNPGFN
+444 HSLYKLSQVNPGFN
-458 TDQIVTA
+458 TDRIVTA
-465 EISLDA
+465 EIALDP
-471 TACRQNG
+471 TACQQTG
-478 RCESFFQTLLERA
+478 RCESFFQTLLDRA
-491 RGIEGTQAV
+491 RGIEGTQSV

-521 HPRQARQEASLAT
+521 HPRQARQGASIAT

-539 ADYFSVLGLQLLR
+539 SDYFSVLGLQLLR

-566 AAIINQSMAERLW
+566 AAVINQSMAERLW
-579 PHQDPIGKHI
+579 PHQNPIGKHL
-589 ISVADEA
+589 ISVDDEA
-596 TPAVWD
+596 VPAVWD
-602 PQKASIVVG
+602 MQKASIVVG
-611 VVRNAREGSLERGYR
+611 VVRNAREGSLVGGYQ
-626 DEVFLPMTAMQPHP
+626 DEVFLPMTALLPHP
-640 MMYVMLRTHIPP
+640 TMYVLLRTHIPP

-739 AFGIVKQSL
+739 ALGIVKQSL
-748 FLAVAG
+748 VLAISG
-754 SVAGLLTAIAFTRLL
+754 SIAGLMAAIAFTRLL

-788 LLMMLIALAAAWLPA
+788 FLMLLIALVAAWLPA
-803 RRAASIDPMQALR
+803 RRAASVDPMDALR

>member
-1 MMATLLNDLRYAF
+1 MNRLISDLRYAL
-14 RQLRKSPGF
+14 RQVRKSPGF
-23 TVTAILTL
+23 AATAILTL

-50 RPLPFPHQDR
+50 RPLPFPQQNR
-60 LMRITSST
+60 LMRIMSSA
-68 SADIFPKG
+68 SADIYPKG
-76 WIQQLGSHSTTFQSI
+76 WIQQLGLHSTTFQAI
-91 SGYGADTEMNV
+91 SGYGPNTEMNV
-102 SSVDSADREFGSVV
+102 SSDASVDREFGAAV

-121 DTLGI
+121 DTLAI

-133 FSKEDAIAGQ
+133 FSRQDAITGQ
-143 DREVVLAYGYWRQH
+143 DQEVVLSDGYWRQH
-157 FGGNPTILGQR
+157 FGGNPAILGQS
-168 IRIDGVWRTILGV
+168 IRIDGVWRTVLGV
-181 MPAGVRFPYPDTQF
+181 MPAGIHFPYSDTQF
-195 VVPVSFKGGDPIEAW
+195 LIPVSFKGGDPIEAW
-210 QTFDLRALGRLKDGV
+210 QTFDLRAIGRLKDGV

-232 ELRGLHNILLPLF
+232 ELRGLHNVLLPMF
-245 PWRMPDSWAS
+245 PWRMPDIWAS
-255 DMTVVPLLQA
+255 DMAVVPLLQV

-317 RRLVQQ
+317 GRLVQQ
-323 LLTESLI
+323 LLTESLVI
-330 LGVLAGT
+330 GVLAGV

-366 HGSVLLFAAIASVV
+366 HGSVLLFAGIASVV
-380 AGFSFGLIP
+380 AGFLFGLIP
-389 AVKAVRT
+389 AVKASNT
-396 VSSQLLDML
+396 VSSQLLDTL
-405 RSGGRS
+405 RSGSRS
-411 FAGKASQFRL
+411 FSGKASQFRL

-444 RSLYKLSQVNPGFN
+444 HSLYKLSQVNPGFN
-458 TDQIVTA
+458 TDRIVTA
-465 EISLDA
+465 EIALDP
-471 TACRQNG
+471 TACQQTG
-478 RCESFFQTLLERA
+478 RCESFFQTLLDRA
-491 RGIEGTQAV
+491 RGIEGTQSV

-521 HPRQARQEASLAT
+521 HPRQARQGASIAT

-539 ADYFSVLGLQLLR
+539 SDYFSVLGLQLLR

-566 AAIINQSMAERLW
+566 AAVINQSMAERLW
-579 PHQDPIGKHI
+579 PHQNPIGKHL
-589 ISVADEA
+589 ISVDDEA
-596 TPAVWD
+596 VPAVWD
-602 PQKASIVVG
+602 MQKASIVVG
-611 VVRNAREGSLERGYR
+611 VVRNAREGSLVGGYQ
-626 DEVFLPMTAMQPHP
+626 DEVFLPMTALLPHP
-640 MMYVMLRTHIPP
+640 TMYVLLRTHIPP

-739 AFGIVKQSL
+739 ALGIVKQSL
-748 FLAVAG
+748 VLAISG
-754 SVAGLLTAIAFTRLL
+754 SIAGLMAAIAFTRLL

-788 LLMMLIALAAAWLPA
+788 FLMLLIALVAAWLPA
-803 RRAASIDPMQALR
+803 RRAASVDPMDALR

>member
-1 MMATLLNDLRYAF
+1 MATLLNDLRYAF

-91 SGYGADTEMNV
+91 SGYGANTEMNV

>member
-1 MMATLLNDLRYAF
+1 MRRLLNDLRYAL
-14 RQLRKSPGF
+14 RQIRKSPGF
-23 TVTAILTL
+23 AATAILTL

-50 RPLPFPHQDR
+50 RPLPFPHQAR
-60 LMRITSST
+60 LMRIMSNASG
-68 SADIFPKG
+68 DIYPKG
-76 WIQQLGSHSTTFQSI
+76 WIQQLGSHSTAFQSI
-91 SGYGADTEMNV
+91 SGYGANTEMNV
-102 SSVDSADREFGSVV
+102 SSDASVDREFGSQI

-133 FSKEDAIAGQ
+133 FSRQDAITGQ
-143 DREVVLAYGYWRQH
+143 DQEVVLSYGYWRQH

-181 MPAGVRFPYPDTQF
+181 MPAGIRFPYSDTQF
-195 VVPVSFKGGDPIEAW
+195 VIPVSFKGGDPIEAW
-210 QTFDLRALGRLKDGV
+210 QTFDLRALGRLKAGV
-225 APAQAQA
+225 TPAQAQA
-232 ELRGLHNILLPLF
+232 ELRGLHNVLLPLF

-255 DMTVVPLLQA
+255 DMTATPLLQA

-317 RRLVQQ
+317 KRLVQQ
-323 LLTESLI
+323 LLTESLVV
-330 LGVLAGT
+330 GVLAGA
-337 VGLMAAAASLQVFVR
+337 VGLMAAGASLQVFIR

-380 AGFSFGLIP
+380 AGFLFGLIP
-389 AVKAVRT
+389 AVKAVKT
-396 VSSQLLDML
+396 VSSQLLDTL
-405 RSGGRS
+405 RSGSRGV
-411 FAGKASQFRL
+411 AGKAAQFRL
-421 SRFLVIGQI
+421 SRVLVIGQI

-444 RSLYKLSQVNPGFN
+444 HSLYKLSQVNPGFN
-458 TDQIVTA
+458 TDRIVTA
-465 EISLDA
+465 EVALDS
-471 TACRQNG
+471 TACQQTG

-491 RGIEGTQAV
+491 RGIEGTQSV

-521 HPRQARQEASLAT
+521 HPRQARQEASQAT

-539 ADYFSVLGLQLLR
+539 SDYFSVLGLQLVR

-566 AAIINQSMAERLW
+566 AAVIDQSMAERLW

-596 TPAVWD
+596 VPTVWD

-611 VVRNAREGSLERGYR
+611 VVRNAREGSLESGYQ
-626 DEVFLPMTAMQPHP
+626 DEVFLPMTALKPHP
-640 MMYVMLRTHIPP
+640 TMYVLLRTHIPP
-652 SEAAAALRRVVAAID
+652 SEAAAGLRRVVAAID

-697 GFGVLAVVIGAVGV
+697 GFGLLAVIIGAVGV

-727 IRLALGEQRGRI
+727 IRLALGEQRGHI
-739 AFGIVKQSL
+739 ALGIVKQSL
-748 FLAVAG
+748 FLAITG
-754 SVAGLLTAIAFTRLL
+754 SVAGLMAAIALTRLL

-779 DPLTFCVVS
+779 DPLTFFVVS
-788 LLMMLIALAAAWLPA
+788 LLMMLIALVAAWLPA
-803 RRAASIDPMQALR
+803 RRAAAVDPIQALR

>member
-1 MMATLLNDLRYAF
+1 MNRLISDLRYAL
-14 RQLRKSPGF
+14 RQVRKSPGF
-23 TVTAILTL
+23 AATAILTL

-50 RPLPFPHQDR
+50 RPLPFPQQNR
-60 LMRITSST
+60 LMRIMSSA
-68 SADIFPKG
+68 SADIYPKG
-76 WIQQLGSHSTTFQSI
+76 WIQQLGLHSTAFQAI
-91 SGYGADTEMNV
+91 SGYGPNTEMNV
-102 SSVDSADREFGSVV
+102 SSDASVDREFGAAV

-121 DTLGI
+121 DTLAI

-133 FSKEDAIAGQ
+133 FSRQDAITGQ
-143 DREVVLAYGYWRQH
+143 DQEVVLSDGYWRQH
-157 FGGNPTILGQR
+157 FGGNPAILGQR
-168 IRIDGVWRTILGV
+168 IRIDGVWRTVLGV
-181 MPAGVRFPYPDTQF
+181 MPAGIHFPYSDTQF
-195 VVPVSFKGGDPIEAW
+195 LIPVSFKGGDPIEAW
-210 QTFDLRALGRLKDGV
+210 QTFDLRAIGRLKDGV

-232 ELRGLHNILLPLF
+232 ELRGLHNVLLPMF

-255 DMTVVPLLQA
+255 DMAVVPLLQV

-317 RRLVQQ
+317 GRLVQQ
-323 LLTESLI
+323 LLTESLVI
-330 LGVLAGT
+330 GVLAGV

-366 HGSVLLFAAIASVV
+366 HGSVLLFAGIASVV
-380 AGFSFGLIP
+380 AGFLFGLIP
-389 AVKAVRT
+389 AVKASNT
-396 VSSQLLDML
+396 VSSQLLDTL
-405 RSGGRS
+405 RSGSRS
-411 FAGKASQFRL
+411 FSGKASQFRL

-444 RSLYKLSQVNPGFN
+444 HSLYKLSQVNPGFN
-458 TDQIVTA
+458 TDRIVTA
-465 EISLDA
+465 EIALDP
-471 TACRQNG
+471 TACQQTG
-478 RCESFFQTLLERA
+478 RCESFFQTLLDRA
-491 RGIEGTQAV
+491 RGIEGTQSV

-521 HPRQARQEASLAT
+521 HPRQARQGASIAT

-539 ADYFSVLGLQLLR
+539 SDYFSVLGLQLLR

-566 AAIINQSMAERLW
+566 AAVINQSMAERLW
-579 PHQDPIGKHI
+579 PHQNPIGKHL
-589 ISVADEA
+589 ISVDDEA
-596 TPAVWD
+596 VPAVWD
-602 PQKASIVVG
+602 MQKASIVVG
-611 VVRNAREGSLERGYR
+611 VVRNAREGSLVGGYQ
-626 DEVFLPMTAMQPHP
+626 DEVFLPMTALLPHP
-640 MMYVMLRTHIPP
+640 TMYVLLRTHIPP

-739 AFGIVKQSL
+739 ALGIVKQSL
-748 FLAVAG
+748 VLAISG
-754 SVAGLLTAIAFTRLL
+754 SIAGLMAAIAFTRLL

-788 LLMMLIALAAAWLPA
+788 FLMLLIALVAAWLPA
-803 RRAASIDPMQALR
+803 RRAASVDPMDALR